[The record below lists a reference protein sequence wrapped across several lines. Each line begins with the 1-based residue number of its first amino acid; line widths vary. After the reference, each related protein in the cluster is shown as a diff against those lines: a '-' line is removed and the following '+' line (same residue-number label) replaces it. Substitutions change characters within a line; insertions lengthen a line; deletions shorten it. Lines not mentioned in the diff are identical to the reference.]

1 MKKFLFFAAALL
13 MFAVPAANA
22 QRVKTD
28 VELAKLEKVDATT
41 VDAKKGASAATW
53 IKHAKAYVD
62 AYILP
67 TKELGQGIPVQ
78 VLQMNVGEPQG
89 MVEGVLMG
97 MPMFVLQYEYV
108 DVYVDPASYMIQGW
122 DQKKSI
128 KENIPQIALASMA
141 KAYELDPKSESKIA
155 PIAMTLAN
163 ALVQQGE
170 ALNGVGRT
178 LDAAECFELAYRAQT
193 VVPSVEENGLNLYN
207 AGYLMTLYASTAS
220 GDDAIAAFQKGAQ
233 LFEETLASGVVDE
246 AGSIYYFLFHC
257 YYGQRSADRAY
268 ITKAKET
275 LLTGIDKFP
284 KNNNILDGLMQ
295 LYTAEE
301 GVGDPAELVD
311 RIETS
316 LKDDPTNYDLWFG
329 RGRVFNALK
338 NYDECVNSFVKCA
351 ELRPED
357 FESNY
362 FVGYFIIEKANAL
375 LDALNSRTDV
385 EDYDAEVKKVDEVF
399 AQAIPWLE
407 KAHNIDPAHRDTIVS
422 LRQLFFRLRE
432 MEGMMEKYSHYR
444 ELENQL

>member
-1 MKKFLFFAAALL
+1 MNAEKIAYMLELRASNNDVVAPFAQKFPSATFYPGKKA
-13 MFAVPAANA
+13 
-22 QRVKTD
+22 
-28 VELAKLEKVDATT
+28 
-41 VDAKKGASAATW
+41 W
-53 IKHAKAYVD
+53 
-62 AYILP
+62 
-67 TKELGQGIPVQ
+67 
-78 VLQMNVGEPQG
+78 
-89 MVEGVLMG
+89 
-97 MPMFVLQYEYV
+97 
-108 DVYVDPASYMIQGW
+108 
-122 DQKKSI
+122 SI
-128 KENIPQIALASMA
+128 KC
-141 KAYELDPKSESKIA
+141 D
-155 PIAMTLAN
+155 IAMPCAFQNELTGADAEELLAN
-163 ALVQQGE
+163 GTWL
-170 ALNGVGRT
+170 
-178 LDAAECFELAYRAQT
+178 AAEVSNMGCTPE
-193 VVPSVEENGLNLYN
+193 
-207 AGYLMTLYASTAS
+207 
-220 GDDAIAAFQKGAQ
+220 AIAAFQKGAQ

-301 GVGDPAELVD
+301 GVGDPAELID